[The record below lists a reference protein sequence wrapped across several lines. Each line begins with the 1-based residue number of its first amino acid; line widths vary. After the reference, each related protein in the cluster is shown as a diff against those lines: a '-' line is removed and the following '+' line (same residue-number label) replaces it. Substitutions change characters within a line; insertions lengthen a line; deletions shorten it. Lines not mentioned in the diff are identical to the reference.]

1 MTLEEAQ
8 ARIVELTE
16 ENQRLQNDNETLS
29 QNNNTLSEEIEKVRT
44 INQDYFNRL
53 MQQNASDTDDGDEDD
68 TVPTCEEFASSLNI

>member
-16 ENQRLQNDNETLS
+16 ENQRLQNDNDTLS
-29 QNNNTLSEEIEKVRT
+29 QNNSSLNEEIEKVRT

-53 MQQNASDTDDGDEDD
+53 IQQNNSEEKEEEEEKT
-68 TVPTCEEFASSLNI
+68 PTCEEFALTLNI

>member
-29 QNNNTLSEEIEKVRT
+29 QNNNSLTEEIEKVRT

-53 MQQNASDTDDGDEDD
+53 MQQNASDPDGDDGDDE
-68 TVPTCEEFASSLNI
+68 VPTCEEFASTLNI